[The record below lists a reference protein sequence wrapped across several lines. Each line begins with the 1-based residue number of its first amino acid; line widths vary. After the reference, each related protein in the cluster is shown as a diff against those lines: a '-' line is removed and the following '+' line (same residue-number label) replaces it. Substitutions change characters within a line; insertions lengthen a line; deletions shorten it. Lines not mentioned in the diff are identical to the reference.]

1 MTIDDLLRECE
12 RAEEWAS
19 RFGSSM
25 RPAFNVKIMRRCKGS
40 RARILPGLYA
50 TLVQWADGD
59 EPVCV
64 GVVYCDEA
72 RAAIK
77 RLSSKAK

>member
-1 MTIDDLLRECE
+1 MTIDDLLKECE
-12 RAEEWAS
+12 RAEAWAAKT
-19 RFGSSM
+19 GSIM
-25 RPAFNVKIMRRCKGS
+25 RPAFNVKIMRRCKGN
-40 RARILPGLYA
+40 RARVLPGLYA

-72 RAAIK
+72 RRAIE
-77 RLSSKAK
+77 RLREDK